1 MRRRRGWWTAGLIAA
16 LAALAVFG
24 WRTRRP
30 AGPRVLL
37 VGIDGADPQILDRLV
52 ADGRLPTFARLRRE
66 GAYGRLR
73 SREPLLSPI
82 VWTTI
87 VTGRK
92 AQDHG
97 VLDFVEIG
105 TDGGP
110 VPITSGRRR
119 VAALWNVA
127 SEHGLRSGF
136 VGWYGS
142 FPAQRAPGIP
152 GSGRPPVPRLP
163 TRPAPPGGTL
173 SP

>member
-1 MRRRRGWWTAGLIAA
+1 ATRTGGGGLEALRRGPGAPEVLLIGFDGVDPRILEGLIAA
-16 LAALAVFG
+16 
-24 WRTRRP
+24 
-30 AGPRVLL
+30 
-37 VGIDGADPQILDRLV
+37 
-52 ADGRLPTFARLRRE
+52 GRLPTFARLQRE

-87 VTGRK
+87 LTGRK

-105 TDGGP
+105 IDGGP

-142 FPAQRAPGIP
+142 FRAERVHG
-152 GSGRPPVPRLP
+152 
-163 TRPAPPGGTL
+163 
-173 SP
+173 